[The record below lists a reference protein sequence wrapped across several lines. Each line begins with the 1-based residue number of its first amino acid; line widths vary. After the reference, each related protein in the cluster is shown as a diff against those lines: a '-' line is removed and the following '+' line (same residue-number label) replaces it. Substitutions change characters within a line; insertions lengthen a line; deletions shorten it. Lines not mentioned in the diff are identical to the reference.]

1 MTPTTSLRLEDFIQ
15 AVQSQLDNAQAAMAL
30 KAHNANLPLTFAIKD
45 VNLDLRAHVDFA
57 DSEIRIRP
65 AGAGDGETSLFHLVF
80 TTITRPAIDENA
92 RAFADGN
99 DDDGQSLDTVS
110 ELSNEDRRRLEWAG
124 VRTVRQLQQVEER
137 GKVGSVG
144 RITNLPLDRL
154 RSALTRVS
162 APEVRR
168 IEPVPIDSADGNPGG
183 PPLLRVLGRNL
194 VRQGQPPR
202 VQIGNRPVAILKSS
216 PDELLVAPDDGQW
229 AGEISVEPAP
239 QRATA
244 MSFDLSAFAPISEPS
259 SAAIGAAPLL
269 RETGAVPPEQLQ

>member
-1 MTPTTSLRLEDFIQ
+1 MIPATSLRLEDFIQ

-45 VNLDLRAHVDFA
+45 INLDLRAHVDFA

-65 AGAGDGETSLFHLVF
+65 AGAGDGETSMFHLVF

-99 DDDGQSLDTVS
+99 DDDQQSLDTVS

-168 IEPVPIDSADGNPGG
+168 IEPVPIDSADGSAGG
-183 PPLLRVLGRNL
+183 PPLLRVVGRNL
-194 VRQGQPPR
+194 VRHGQQPR
-202 VQIGNRPVAILKSS
+202 VHIGNRPVAILKSS
-216 PDELLVAPDDGQW
+216 PDELLVAPDQGQW
-229 AGEISVEPAP
+229 SGEISVEPAP

-244 MSFDLSAFAPISEPS
+244 MSFDLSAFAPEAESGK
-259 SAAIGAAPLL
+259 AAISAPPSL
-269 RETGAVPPEQLQ
+269 RETIAAPSEQLQ